1 MLELNYMQ
9 FLGACFISGF
19 AGAFF
24 NEVLRKIEEMYDE
37 YKEKQKDKHEQEGS

>member
-1 MLELNYMQ
+1 MIQLTYLQ

-24 NEVLRKIEEMYDE
+24 NEVLSKIEDLYDE
-37 YKEKQKDKHEQEGS
+37 YKEKKDKHE